1 MRKTT
6 IAILMTFF
14 LTTVFAQK
22 ENNTF
27 LTYSEFKD
35 NNPSKY
41 CDFKF
46 KHRTTGNV
54 FMTGGITNYR
64 LKKIKPETKKDEM
77 TKVVWGIVVK
87 DTVYI
92 NSYPYSKLIGYNKI
106 IEKGYYSYFIGEPA
120 RFEEE
125 QINLGIINEGEK
137 QIGVCCKS
145 GYVILLDGQIK
156 ILKPKI
162 MEDLLSENKSLL
174 NEYVS
179 KNLKQEDVYEMFDFL
194 HRFNQTKK

>member
-1 MRKTT
+1 MRKTIIT
-6 IAILMTFF
+6 ILMTFF

-27 LTYSEFKD
+27 MTYSEFEE

-64 LKKIKPETKKDEM
+64 LKKIKPETKTEEM
-77 TKVVWGIVVK
+77 TKVVWGIIVE

-92 NSYPYSKLIGYNKI
+92 NSYPYSKLIGYNKL

-120 RFEEE
+120 RFKEE
-125 QINLGIINEGEK
+125 QIKLGIINEGDK

-145 GYVILLDGQIK
+145 GYVILPDGQIK
-156 ILKPKI
+156 ILKPEI
-162 MEDLLSENKSLL
+162 MEALLKENKSLL
-174 NEYVS
+174 DKFIS
-179 KNLKQEDVYEMFDFL
+179 KNLKQENVYEMFDFL
-194 HRFNQTKK
+194 HRFNQTIK

>member
-1 MRKTT
+1 MRKTIIT
-6 IAILMTFF
+6 ILMTFF
-14 LTTVFAQK
+14 LATVFGQK

-27 LTYSEFKD
+27 MNYSEFKE

-41 CDFKF
+41 CDFKL
-46 KHRTTGNV
+46 KHRTNGNV

-64 LKKIKPETKKDEM
+64 LKKIKPETKTEEM
-77 TKVVWGIVVK
+77 TKVVWGIVDD

-120 RFEEE
+120 RFKEE
-125 QINLGIINEGEK
+125 QIKLGIINEGEK

-145 GYVILLDGQIK
+145 GYVILPNGQIK
-156 ILKPKI
+156 ILKPEI
-162 MEDLLSENKSLL
+162 METLLKKNKALL
-174 NEYVS
+174 DDFIS
-179 KNLKQEDVYEMFDFL
+179 KNLKQENVYEMFDFL
-194 HRFNQTKK
+194 HRFNQTIK

>member
-1 MRKTT
+1 MKKTIIT
-6 IAILMTFF
+6 ILMTFF

-27 LTYSEFKD
+27 MTYSEFEE
-35 NNPSKY
+35 NNPSNF

-64 LKKIKPETKKDEM
+64 LKKIKPETKTEEM

-120 RFEEE
+120 RFIEE
-125 QINLGIINEGEK
+125 QIKLGIINEGDK

-145 GYVILLDGQIK
+145 GYVILPDGQIK

-162 MEDLLSENKSLL
+162 METLLKENK
-174 NEYVS
+174 
-179 KNLKQEDVYEMFDFL
+179 
-194 HRFNQTKK
+194 

>member
-1 MRKTT
+1 MKKTIIT
-6 IAILMTFF
+6 ILMTLF
-14 LTTVFAQK
+14 LTTVFAQN

-27 LTYSEFKD
+27 MTYSEFRE
-35 NNPSKY
+35 NIPSKF

-64 LKKIKPETKKDEM
+64 LKKIKPETKTEEM

-92 NSYPYSKLIGYNKI
+92 NSYLYSKLIGYNKI

-120 RFEEE
+120 RFLEE
-125 QINLGIINEGEK
+125 QIKLGIINEGDK
-137 QIGVCCKS
+137 QISVCCKS
-145 GYVILLDGQIK
+145 GYVILPDGQIK
-156 ILKPKI
+156 ILKPEI
-162 MEDLLSENKSLL
+162 METLLKENKSLID
-174 NEYVS
+174 EFIS
-179 KNLKQEDVYEMFDFL
+179 KNLKQENVYEMFEFL
-194 HRFNQTKK
+194 HRFNQTIK

>member
-1 MRKTT
+1 
-6 IAILMTFF
+6 MTCL

-27 LTYSEFKD
+27 MTFSEFKG

-41 CDFKF
+41 CDFKL

-64 LKKIKPETKKDEM
+64 LKKIKPETKTEQM
-77 TKVVWGIVVK
+77 TKVVWGIIVE
-87 DTVYI
+87 DTVYV

-120 RFEEE
+120 RFKEE
-125 QINLGIINEGEK
+125 QIELGIINKGDE

-145 GYVILLDGQIK
+145 GYVILPDGQIK
-156 ILKPKI
+156 ILKPEI
-162 MEDLLSENKSLL
+162 MKTLLKENNLL
-174 NEYVS
+174 LDEFIS
-179 KNLKQEDVYEMFDFL
+179 KNFKQENVYEMFDFL